1 MEKLRKVQVSNNWGI
16 LNLRKTRLICNILI
30 KDNLKSSTL
39 QVQVRVRQRIVQGRV
54 IRGLFLKKV
63 ETYEMVKNSRKMH
76 FQ

>member
-1 MEKLRKVQVSNNWGI
+1 MEKLRKVQVSTNWGI